1 MKIKKISWLIIFI
14 MLCMFTFSG
23 CVENPD
29 EPLSVEYEITID
41 NPSNES
47 FNISLPTLIL
57 GNRVYN
63 TPREGKLKPIVD
75 IEDYSVI
82 EGTANFSYM
91 DTNNATLLNISSSS
105 EKVKIELSKN
115 KFDDD
120 KYVKY
125 VDDEYYKKRI
135 CPFLNSYYHGKE
147 KIGIVNDEKSSLNLT
162 FHFESR
168 ENDGDD
174 YWMDE
179 SFNIERDGFQLKKVK
194 INYQQPAP

>member
-1 MKIKKISWLIIFI
+1 MKIKISWLIIVF
-14 MLCMFTFSG
+14 MLCMLFSG
-23 CVENPD
+23 CVDNPN

-41 NPSNES
+41 NSSNES

-75 IEDYSVI
+75 VENYSVI
-82 EGTANFSYM
+82 EGTANLSYI
-91 DTNNATLLNISSSS
+91 DTNNATLLNINSSS

-120 KYVKY
+120 KYVEY
-125 VDDEYYKKRI
+125 LNDDYYKKRI

-147 KIGIVNDEKSSLNLT
+147 KIGIEYSEKSSLNLT
-162 FHFESR
+162 FHFECR

-179 SFNIERDGFQLKKVK
+179 SFNIGRSGFQLKEVE